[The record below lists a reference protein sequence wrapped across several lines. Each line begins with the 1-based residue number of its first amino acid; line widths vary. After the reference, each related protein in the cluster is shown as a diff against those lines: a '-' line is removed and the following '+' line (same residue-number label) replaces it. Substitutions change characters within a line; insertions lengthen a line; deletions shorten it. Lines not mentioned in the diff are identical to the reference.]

1 MGADRPIAAPSP
13 DSRVGVVVL
22 THNRADEVIRTLER
36 LVALPERPAIVVVDN
51 GSTDGTR
58 DAVRHRFPAIHCIHL
73 ATNLGAAGRNI
84 GVEACARPYVALCDD
99 DTWWEPGSLAR
110 AAGLLD
116 AHPTLA
122 VITGKVIVR
131 GERIDPT
138 CLLMAR
144 SPLPSPPGLPGK
156 ALLGFLAGASI
167 VRRSAF
173 LSVGG
178 FEPRL
183 FLGGEEELLALDLAS
198 AGWALA
204 YVDDLVIH
212 HHPSPGRDVGGR
224 RRLLARNSLWTAWL
238 RYPPRS
244 AIGRT
249 LAALRAGT
257 CNRPAK
263 EALYEAVQGLAWVWA
278 NRRCIS
284 ADLDRQIRYLE
295 RAKTDQHRSQV
306 PRPKSLSGK

>member
-1 MGADRPIAAPSP
+1 MAVDDPIVMPGP
-13 DSRVGVVVL
+13 DPRVGVVVL
-22 THNRADEVIRTLER
+22 THNRAAEVVRTLER
-36 LVALPERPAIVVVDN
+36 LVALPERPAIVVIDN
-51 GSTDGTR
+51 SSTDGTH
-58 DAVRHRFPAIHCIHL
+58 DAVRRRFPTVTCIHL

-84 GVEACARPYVALCDD
+84 GVEACDRPYIVLCDD
-99 DTWWEPGSLAR
+99 DTWWEPGSLAH
-110 AAGLLD
+110 AADLLD
-116 AHPTLA
+116 THAKLA

-144 SPLPSPPGLPGK
+144 SPLLSPPGLPGK

-183 FLGGEEELLALDLAS
+183 FLGGEEELLTLDLAS

-204 YVDDLVIH
+204 YVENLVIH
-212 HHPSPGRDVGGR
+212 HHPAPGRDTEGR
-224 RRLLARNSLWTAWL
+224 RRLLARNSLWIAWL

-249 LAALRAGT
+249 LAAIRAGT
-257 CNRPAK
+257 RNRPAR
-263 EALYEAVQGLAWVWA
+263 ETLYEAVRGLAWVWA
-278 NRRCIS
+278 KRRCIS
-284 ADLDRQIRYLE
+284 PDLDRRLRHLE
-295 RAKTDQHRSQV
+295 RIKAGQRRS
-306 PRPKSLSGK
+306 

>member
-1 MGADRPIAAPSP
+1 MTTNGLFGAPSP
-13 DSRVGVVVL
+13 DPRVGIVVL
-22 THNRADEVIRTLER
+22 THNRVAEVIRTLER

-51 GSTDGTR
+51 NSTDGTR
-58 DAVRHRFPAIHCIHL
+58 DAVRRRFPAIRCIHL

-84 GVEACARPYVALCDD
+84 GVEACDRPYVALCDD
-99 DTWWEPGSLAR
+99 DTWWEPGSLSR
-110 AAGLLD
+110 AAYFLD
-116 AHPTLA
+116 AHPALA

-138 CLLMAR
+138 CLLLAR

-183 FLGGEEELLALDLAS
+183 FLGGEEELLTLDLVN
-198 AGWALA
+198 AGWVLA
-204 YVDDLVIH
+204 YVDELMIH
-212 HHPSPGRDVGGR
+212 HHPSPSRDAEGR
-224 RRLLARNSLWTAWL
+224 RRLLARNSLWIAWL

-249 LAALRAGT
+249 LAAVRAGT
-257 CNRPAK
+257 YSRPAR
-263 EALYEAVQGLAWVWA
+263 EALYEAIQGLTWVSA

-284 ADLDRQIRYLE
+284 ADLDRQLRYLE
-295 RAKTDQHRSQV
+295 RIKASQ
-306 PRPKSLSGK
+306 R

>member
-1 MGADRPIAAPSP
+1 MAADGSVVAPGP
-13 DSRVGVVVL
+13 DPRVGIVVL
-22 THNRADEVIRTLER
+22 THNRAAEVIRTLER

-51 GSTDGTR
+51 GSTDGTH
-58 DAVRHRFPAIHCIHL
+58 DAVRRRFPAVTCIHL
-73 ATNLGAAGRNI
+73 PTNLGAAGRNI
-84 GVEACARPYVALCDD
+84 GVEACDRPYVALCDD

-110 AAGLLD
+110 GADLLD
-116 AHPTLA
+116 AHRELA

-156 ALLGFLAGASI
+156 ALLGFLAGVSI
-167 VRRSAF
+167 VRRAAF
-173 LSVGG
+173 LAVGG

-183 FLGGEEELLALDLAS
+183 FLGGEEELLTLDLVS

-212 HHPSPGRDVGGR
+212 HHPSPGRDAEGR
-224 RRLLARNSLWTAWL
+224 RRLLARNSLWIAWL

-249 LAALRAGT
+249 VAAIRAAT
-257 CNRPAK
+257 RNRADRDVLHQ
-263 EALYEAVQGLAWVWA
+263 ATMGIAWIVA

-284 ADLDRQIRYLE
+284 PTLDRQLRQLA
-295 RAKTDQHRSQV
+295 RAHAAR
-306 PRPKSLSGK
+306 R